1 MVKTPTVIPRIRTTK
16 QNIAISNTLIPEN
29 RETQK
34 PRNPKTTLAYEFVM
48 AYVTGLCWMLEPL
61 LWVHYFDILS
71 SGWIFVVVAAD
82 ENVSTVC
89 LHILELKE
97 YYEIVNEARPLSGF
111 F

>member
-1 MVKTPTVIPRIRTTK
+1 
-16 QNIAISNTLIPEN
+16 
-29 RETQK
+29 
-34 PRNPKTTLAYEFVM
+34 
-48 AYVTGLCWMLEPL
+48 MLEPL